1 MVGTKNPEFYNSKQN
16 QREKQCIDLL
26 PLNKFN
32 NPKYSN
38 TNCTAVSQGNNCLI
52 CSSCIF
58 GCDSKP
64 GQTSTKAY

>member
-38 TNCTAVSQGNNCLI
+38 TN
-52 CSSCIF
+52 
-58 GCDSKP
+58 
-64 GQTSTKAY
+64 